1 MESPLIPLSF
11 FLGDGKMIKP
21 VKHRNIA
28 DQVYEQLRDM
38 IYRGE
43 IDAGARMMSERDMA
57 ANFKVGRPTIRTAVQ
72 RLMDQGLVESRR
84 GVGMFVLNQDQ
95 VIEKRPLLQALNG
108 ETYTI
113 ADIQE
118 IRMALEMKSAEL
130 AAKRATDEDIR
141 LIKKGI
147 ERMKRERVEHEIR
160 INTDISFHMNIAYAS
175 KNVVQIHLM
184 KSFYEVQTYAMSYS
198 YTKVLESLH
207 IDQLIDGQHEEIFAA
222 IVNRDPNRARQA
234 METHIGTIL
243 DICLEH
249 GL

>member
-1 MESPLIPLSF
+1 
-11 FLGDGKMIKP
+11 MIKP

-84 GVGMFVLNQDQ
+84 GVGMFVLNQEQ

-130 AAKRATDEDIR
+130 AAKRATDEDVR

-234 METHIGTIL
+234 MEVHIGTIL

>member
-1 MESPLIPLSF
+1 
-11 FLGDGKMIKP
+11 MIKP

-43 IDAGARMMSERDMA
+43 IDTGARMMSERDMA
-57 ANFKVGRPTIRTAVQ
+57 INFKVGRPTIRTAIQ

-84 GVGMFVLNQDQ
+84 GVGVFVLDQ
-95 VIEKRPLLQALNG
+95 KKALTKKPLLQALNG
-108 ETYTI
+108 ETYSI

-118 IRMALEMKSAEL
+118 IRMALEIKSAEL
-130 AAKRATDEDIR
+130 AAKRATDKDIR

-147 ERMKRERVEHEIR
+147 ERMKKERTEHEIQ

-184 KSFYEVQTYAMSYS
+184 KSFYEVQIYAMSYS
-198 YTKVLESLH
+198 YSKLLESLNIDTL
-207 IDQLIDGQHEEIFAA
+207 IDQQHEEIFEA
-222 IVNRDPNRARQA
+222 IISHDPNRARQA

-243 DICLEH
+243 EICLEH

>member
-1 MESPLIPLSF
+1 
-11 FLGDGKMIKP
+11 MIKP

-28 DQVYEQLRDM
+28 DQVFEQLRDM
-38 IYRGE
+38 LYRGE
-43 IDAGARMMSERDMA
+43 IGAGERLQSERDLSTL
-57 ANFKVGRPTIRTAVQ
+57 FKVGRPTVRTAIQ
-72 RLMDQGLVESRR
+72 RLIDQGLVESRR
-84 GVGMFVLNQDQ
+84 GVGVFVLDQ
-95 VIEKRPLLQALNG
+95 EKIVEKRPLLQALNG
-108 ETYTI
+108 ETYSI

-130 AAKRATDEDIR
+130 AAQRATDEDLR
-141 LIKKGI
+141 LIRKGI
-147 ERMKRERVEHEIR
+147 ERMKRERIEHEIR

-198 YTKVLESLH
+198 YTKILESLR
-207 IDQLIDGQHEEIFAA
+207 IDRLIDEQHDAIFQA
-222 IVNRDPNRARQA
+222 IADRSPERARQA

-243 DICLEH
+243 EICREH

>member
-1 MESPLIPLSF
+1 
-11 FLGDGKMIKP
+11 MIKP

-84 GVGMFVLNQDQ
+84 GVGMFVLNQEQ
-95 VIEKRPLLQALNG
+95 VVEKRPLLQALNG
-108 ETYTI
+108 ESYTI

-160 INTDISFHMNIAYAS
+160 INTDIIFHMNIAYAS

>member
-1 MESPLIPLSF
+1 
-11 FLGDGKMIKP
+11 MIKP

-28 DQVYEQLRDM
+28 DQVFEQLRDM
-38 IYRGE
+38 LYRGE
-43 IDAGARMMSERDMA
+43 IGSGERLQSERDLA
-57 ANFKVGRPTIRTAVQ
+57 TLFKVGRPTVRTAIQ
-72 RLMDQGLVESRR
+72 RLIDQGLVESRR
-84 GVGMFVLNQDQ
+84 GVGVFVLDQ
-95 VIEKRPLLQALNG
+95 EKIVEKRPLLQALNG
-108 ETYTI
+108 ETYSI

-130 AAKRATDEDIR
+130 AAQRATDEDLR
-141 LIKKGI
+141 LIRKGI
-147 ERMKRERVEHEIR
+147 ERMKRERIEHEIR

-198 YTKVLESLH
+198 YTKILESLR
-207 IDQLIDGQHEEIFAA
+207 IDELIDGQHDAIFQA
-222 IVNRDPNRARQA
+222 IADRSPERARQA

-243 DICLEH
+243 EICREH